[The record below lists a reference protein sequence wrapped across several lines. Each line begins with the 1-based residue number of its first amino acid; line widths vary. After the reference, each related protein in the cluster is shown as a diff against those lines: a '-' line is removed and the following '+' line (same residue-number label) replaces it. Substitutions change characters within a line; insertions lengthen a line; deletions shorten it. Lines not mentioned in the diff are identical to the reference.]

1 MEATMVKSL
10 VLFVLSIVLLNGCEE
25 KVEPYDFSE
34 KEIKTILADIHTSE
48 AALQSVFGSRKDSLR
63 QIYMN
68 DIYKIHHTDSLKLVR
83 LLNKLREDPE
93 KIEIIYQQLLEEMSS
108 IPD

>member
-1 MEATMVKSL
+1 MVKSL
-10 VLFVLSIVLLNGCEE
+10 VLFVLTIVLLIGCE
-25 KVEPYDFSE
+25 KKAEPYDFSD

-48 AALQSVFGSRKDSLR
+48 AALQSVFGKRKDSLR
-63 QIYMN
+63 QVYMN
-68 DIYKIHHTDSLKLVR
+68 DIYKIHHTDSLKIVR

-93 KIEIIYQQLLEEMSS
+93 KIEMVYQQLLEEMSS

>member
-10 VLFVLSIVLLNGCEE
+10 VLFILSIVLLNGCEE
-25 KVEPYDFSE
+25 KVEPYDFSD

-48 AALQSVFGSRKDSLR
+48 AALQSVFGKRKDSLR
-63 QIYMN
+63 QVYMN
-68 DIYKIHHTDSLKLVR
+68 DIYKIHHTDSLKIVR

-93 KIEIIYQQLLEEMSS
+93 KIEIVYQQLLEEMSS

>member
-1 MEATMVKSL
+1 MEARVVNVL
-10 VLFVLSIVLLNGCEE
+10 VLFVLTTVLLNGCEE
-25 KVEPYDFSE
+25 KAEPYDFSD

-48 AALQSVFGSRKDSLR
+48 AALQSVFGKRKDSLR
-63 QIYMN
+63 QVYMN
-68 DIYKIHHTDSLKLVR
+68 DIYKIHRTDSLKIVR

-93 KIEIIYQQLLEEMSS
+93 KIETVYQQLLEEMSS

>member
-1 MEATMVKSL
+1 METTMVKSL

-63 QIYMN
+63 QVYMN
-68 DIYKIHHTDSLKLVR
+68 DIYKIHHTDSLKIVR

-93 KIEIIYQQLLEEMSS
+93 KIEMVYQQLLEEMSS

>member
-1 MEATMVKSL
+1 MVKSL
-10 VLFVLSIVLLNGCEE
+10 VLFVLTIVLLIGCE
-25 KVEPYDFSE
+25 KKAEPYDFSD

-48 AALQSVFGSRKDSLR
+48 AALQSVFGIRKDSLR
-63 QIYMN
+63 QVYMN
-68 DIYKIHHTDSLKLVR
+68 DIYVIHHTDSMKIVQ

-93 KIEIIYQQLLEEMSS
+93 KLEIIYQQLLEEMSS

>member
-1 MEATMVKSL
+1 METTMVKSF

-63 QIYMN
+63 QVYMN

>member
-25 KVEPYDFSE
+25 KVEPYDFSD

-48 AALQSVFGSRKDSLR
+48 AALQSVFCKRKDSLR
-63 QIYMN
+63 QVYMN
-68 DIYKIHHTDSLKLVR
+68 DIYKIHHTDSLKIVR

-93 KIEIIYQQLLEEMSS
+93 KIEIVYQQLLEEMSS